1 MYQITDELI
10 CARDSYPL
18 IQNLIFC
25 NHSNIIYHIIAIKM
39 NLQATQAAPYC
50 NSIGGRRINIKTN
63 KIDWPQ
69 NYWIKASLI

>member
-1 MYQITDELI
+1 
-10 CARDSYPL
+10 
-18 IQNLIFC
+18 
-25 NHSNIIYHIIAIKM
+25 M

-69 NYWIKASLI
+69 NYWIKAGLI